1 MDRVEWAMTELVIF
15 DLDGVLIDS
24 EVLASRALAE
34 ELTALGHPITTEA
47 VIERFVGVSSAV
59 LLTDLAQERGAPLP
73 DDFTERARARMQALY
88 RRDLRPVTGAAE
100 ALAALTLP
108 RCVASNSPA
117 DYIARTLDLTGL
129 AAHIAPDARFS
140 AEMVANPKPAPDVFL
155 HAAETMGAAPA
166 RCVVIED
173 SVAGVTAARAAGMT
187 VLGFAGAGHITDR
200 TAHGSRLRAAGAQH
214 LLDDFALLTD
224 VIVAARS

>member
-1 MDRVEWAMTELVIF
+1 MTDLVIF

-24 EVLASRALAE
+24 ELLAARALAE
-34 ELTALGHPITTEA
+34 ELADHGHEITIEA
-47 VIERFVGVSSAV
+47 VIERFVGVSGAV
-59 LLTDLAQERGAPLP
+59 LLADLARERGSPLP

-88 RRDLRPVTGAAE
+88 RRELQPVAGAAG

-108 RCVASNSPA
+108 RCVASNSPV
-117 DYIARTLDLTGL
+117 DYIERTLDITGL
-129 AAHIAPDARFS
+129 AGHFAPEARFS

-166 RCVVIED
+166 RCLVIED

-187 VLGFAGAGHITDR
+187 VLGFAGAGHIADPP
-200 TAHGSRLRAAGAQH
+200 AHGARLREAGAQH
-214 LLDDFALLTD
+214 LLDDFAALPDL
-224 VIVAARS
+224 IEEAAR